1 MYAAF
6 DRFPSCKGAAVH
18 IDRFARALFDFAGS
32 GLLYVVGDDD
42 LPARQIEG
50 AVEIVRFSPR
60 IDNFLERTVAF
71 AERLDALL
79 DASAVS
85 IEIAHYRDPW
95 SGVPIV
101 ARPHSY
107 RTIFEVNALPS
118 IELQHA
124 FSVAPGTIA
133 KIEALEDFVLQ
144 GSDDI
149 VVPARVIRDHLM
161 QRGVEGS
168 KITVIPNGADMHPP
182 APRPAGAP
190 DRYLLYIGALQQ
202 WQGIET
208 LLRAFARLRDLES
221 LHLVICSSQQPKYA
235 KEFVKLA
242 ERLELQRIVWQFQ
255 LPTEILQGWLQHA
268 MASLAPLT
276 DCARNVAQGCSPLKI
291 LESMAAGLP
300 VIATPVG
307 AIPDVMTHG
316 IHGFIVPP
324 RDGKSIAAALVRLA
338 GDREQLSWMSR
349 ACRKRVRAAYS
360 IERLAEHLRLHYDA
374 LAGGMSLA
382 SAGLA
387 PLPAARAARPP
398 HLATA
403 FSAASR
409 KE

>member
-300 VIATPVG
+300 VIASDLPAVREL
-307 AIPDVMTHG
+307 MTDRVEG
-316 IHGFIVPP
+316 LLVPP
-324 RDGKSIAAALVRLA
+324 DRPAALARAMRIVCEYPEMRAQFGAAGRDRVASGLTWEHSIARL
-338 GDREQLSWMSR
+338 REL
-349 ACRKRVRAAYS
+349 Y
-360 IERLAEHLRLHYDA
+360 
-374 LAGGMSLA
+374 
-382 SAGLA
+382 
-387 PLPAARAARPP
+387 AARTVAEV
-398 HLATA
+398 HG
-403 FSAASR
+403 
-409 KE
+409 